1 MLNQD
6 DYLEVDWTSTGGK
19 CSFIIM
25 IFLVT
30 FSSWKNWIDKKG

>member
-1 MLNQD
+1 
-6 DYLEVDWTSTGGK
+6 
-19 CSFIIM
+19 M